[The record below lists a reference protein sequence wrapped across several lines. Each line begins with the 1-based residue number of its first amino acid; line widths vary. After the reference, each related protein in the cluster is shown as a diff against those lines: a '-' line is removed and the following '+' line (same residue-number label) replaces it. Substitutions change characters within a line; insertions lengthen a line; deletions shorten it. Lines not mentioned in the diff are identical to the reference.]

1 MAKQSVSSTTKKTTT
16 TKRTIYGGTSKS
28 GKKVCHTCGRPL

>member
-1 MAKQSVSSTTKKTTT
+1 MAKATQTITTKKTT

-28 GKKVCHTCGRPL
+28 GKKVCPACGRPL

>member
-1 MAKQSVSSTTKKTTT
+1 MAKQTVNTTTKKTTT

-28 GKKVCHTCGRPL
+28 GKKVCPACGKPL

>member
-1 MAKQSVSSTTKKTTT
+1 MAKATQTTTTKKTT

-28 GKKVCHTCGRPL
+28 GKKVCPACGKPL